1 MKLISFLTLVLF
13 SALSLAGSVSTGSF
27 SQKTISHGYSDVS
40 GESVSKQNGSG
51 TAAYGDI
58 LNGRIDTY
66 TRADKTITKFD
77 GESRTHSITKTSGSN
92 SGINGSSVS
101 MTKGKTRGDMDSV
114 TKVNN
119 LVSGDYELFTFD
131 ANGFNNESGT
141 FSEGYKSKNV
151 GYERYKTTF
160 KSNSASA
167 YTSY

>member
-1 MKLISFLTLVLF
+1 M
-13 SALSLAGSVSTGSF
+13 AGSVSTGSF
-27 SQKTISHGYSDVS
+27 TQKTISHGTSSIVGKS
-40 GESVSKQNGSG
+40 ISTQNGSG
-51 TAAYGDI
+51 VSAYGDF

-101 MTKGKTRGDMDSV
+101 MTKGVTRGTMDSV
-114 TKVNN
+114 TKVND
-119 LVSGDYELFTFD
+119 LVSGNYQLFTFD
-131 ANGFNNESGT
+131 ANGFNSESGT
-141 FSEGYKSKNV
+141 FSEGYTAKNV
-151 GYERYKTTF
+151 GYESYKTTF